1 MFTHARNALLA
12 LALAAGCAHAQSTSA
27 LTYQGKLDVG
37 GSPANGVFDMQ
48 FRLFDSPT
56 LSNPSNQIGNNV
68 CVFDVNVVNGIFT
81 VNIDF
86 GASYADNRWLE
97 IRVRNDGSNSCGG
110 LNTVTPLASRQL
122 LSSAPRSVFSLNTRG
137 ITVDSN
143 GNLAARPGADNVPL
157 AIAHTDPGRDW
168 ISLRSQ
174 VGTERWRIKQ
184 GNNAEL
190 SFQNDAGSGLVDRLR
205 IGSSAGAAL
214 TVLGTTTTQVLT
226 ITGGADIAEPF
237 NIHAPSDLTIT
248 PGMVVSIDPARTGE
262 LRVSDAAY
270 DRTVAGIIS
279 GANGVNPGL
288 TLTQAGTVA
297 DGKHPVA
304 LTGRVWVLADA
315 SSGPIVA
322 GDLLTTSATPGHAM
336 KVSDNTKAA
345 GATIGKAMSS
355 LDAGTGYV
363 LVLVNLH

>member
-1 MFTHARNALLA
+1 MFSSARNAMLA
-12 LALAAGCAHAQSTSA
+12 LALAAGCVHAQTA
-27 LTYQGKLDVG
+27 TTLTYQGKLDVAG
-37 GSPANGVFDMQ
+37 QPATGVYDMS

-56 LSNPSNQIGNNV
+56 LSAPGNTV
-68 CVFDVNVVNGIFT
+68 GTELCVFDVPVVNGIFN
-81 VNIDF
+81 VDLDF
-86 GASYADNRWLE
+86 GSVYNGNRWLE
-97 IRVRNDGSNSCGG
+97 IRVRADGTNSCGAVRS
-110 LNTVTPLASRQL
+110 VTPLAPRQL
-122 LSSAPRSVFSLNTRG
+122 VASAPRAVFSQNTRG
-137 ITVDSN
+137 INMDAA
-143 GNLAARPGADNVPL
+143 GNFAGRGGTDPIPL
-157 AIAHTDPGRDW
+157 AIAHTSTDEW
-168 ISLRSQ
+168 LSFRSQ
-174 VGTERWRIKQ
+174 AGTERWRVMQ
-184 GNNAEL
+184 GNSGEL
-190 SFQNDAGSGLVDRLR
+190 SFRSPANLSVVERVRFGTSTGT
-205 IGSSAGAAL
+205 AL
-214 TVLGTTTTQVLT
+214 TVSGTTTTQVLT

-237 NIHAPSDLTIT
+237 NIHAAEGTAIV

-315 SSGPIVA
+315 THGPITA
-322 GDLLTTSATPGHAM
+322 GDLLTTSDTPGHAM
-336 KVSDNTKAA
+336 KGGDTAKSV

-355 LDAGTGYV
+355 LESGKGYV

>member
-1 MFTHARNALLA
+1 MFNSARNALLA
-12 LALAAGCAHAQSTSA
+12 LALAAGCAHAQTATA
-27 LTYQGKLDVG
+27 LSYQGKLDVAG
-37 GSPANGVFDMQ
+37 QPATGVYDMQ

-56 LSNPSNQIGNNV
+56 LNAPANVVGSEV
-68 CVFDVNVVNGIFT
+68 CVFDVTVVNGLFT
-81 VNIDF
+81 VNLDF
-86 GASYADNRWLE
+86 GSVYNGNRWLE
-97 IRVRNDGSNSCGG
+97 IRVRPDGTNSCPGVG
-110 LNTVTPLASRQL
+110 TVAPLASRQL
-122 LSSAPRSVFSLNTRG
+122 ISAAPRAVFSQNTRG
-137 ITVDSN
+137 ITIDAA
-143 GNLAARPGADNVPL
+143 GNFAGRGGSDPLPL
-157 AIAHTDPGRDW
+157 AIAHTGAEEW
-168 ISLRSQ
+168 LSLRSQ
-174 VGTERWRIKQ
+174 SGTERWRVMQ
-184 GNNAEL
+184 GSSGGL
-190 SFQNDAGSGLVDRLR
+190 SFRNVDGSNAVERVR
-205 IGSSAGAAL
+205 FGSSAGTAL
-214 TVLGTTTTQVLT
+214 IVAGTTTTQVLT

-237 NIHAPSDLTIT
+237 NIHAAEGTAIV

-315 SSGPIVA
+315 THGAITA
-322 GDLLTTSATPGHAM
+322 GDLLTSSDTPGHAM
-336 KVSDNTKAA
+336 KAGDTAKSA

-355 LDAGTGYV
+355 LESGKGYV